1 MSQNISYLLTLHFS
15 LCHKIGIFGDIMELM
30 STKFCAISSHNFIE
44 FERSK
49 RWKDPVKGDQAFWDE
64 SEWTGI
70 IACPF
75 SSTTDVASPVEGIY
89 FTGGSSG
96 RISIYWIYAL
106 ILSW

>member
-1 MSQNISYLLTLHFS
+1 MISL
-15 LCHKIGIFGDIMELM
+15 IIPPLM
-30 STKFCAISSHNFIE
+30 SEQLSL
-44 FERSK
+44 
-49 RWKDPVKGDQAFWDE
+49 DPSLQPRHPMKGDQSFWDE

-96 RISIYWIYAL
+96 RFSI
-106 ILSW
+106 